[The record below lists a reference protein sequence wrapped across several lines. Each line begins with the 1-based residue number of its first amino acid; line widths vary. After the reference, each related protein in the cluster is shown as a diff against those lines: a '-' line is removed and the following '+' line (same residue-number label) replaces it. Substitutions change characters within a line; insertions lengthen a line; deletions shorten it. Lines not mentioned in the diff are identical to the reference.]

1 MIVRLSLY
9 IFLLIFSGQ
18 KTDVLKQMLKIDYG
32 KMVFIPGGIFSMGGN
47 AWEWCADLYHYQS
60 YLIDAKNEVCV
71 KPVG

>member
-1 MIVRLSLY
+1 M
-9 IFLLIFSGQ
+9 
-18 KTDVLKQMLKIDYG
+18 KQMLKIDYG